1 MKKEKQSWKRP
12 ATYYN
17 TLSMPQALADKL
29 KRRAKRNNRTVI
41 AEVRHILAQA
51 VESEERREAAR
62 QSVRSGG
69 AV

>member
-1 MKKEKQSWKRP
+1 MKKKKQGWKRP

-17 TLSMPQALADKL
+17 TLSMPQALADRI

-51 VESEERREAAR
+51 VAAEERKEAAR
-62 QSVRSGG
+62 ESIKSGG
-69 AV
+69 VI